1 MYNQF
6 EKQAVTNLQRYLR
19 QLAYADDTLTQP
31 PIDGIFDTVTRRAL
45 TEFQTKNNLSPTGIA
60 DRTTWELLFKLYL
73 KSIATHSPSKRPHVF
88 PNNAIGNNLKSGDTS
103 FYVTALQFMLRELS
117 KNYGETLNIEITGLY
132 DANTSAAVKH
142 FQALNALPETSATD
156 KETWDRIVDSYNRHA
171 NEYYE

>member
-19 QLAYADDTLTQP
+19 QLSYGDDTLTQP
-31 PIDGIFDTVTRRAL
+31 PIDGVFDTVTRKAL
-45 TEFQTKNNLSPTGIA
+45 TEFQVKNNLSPTGIA
-60 DRTTWELLFKLYL
+60 DRTTWELLFALYL
-73 KSIATHSPSKRPHVF
+73 KSISTHSPSKRPYIF
-88 PNNAIGNNLKSGDTS
+88 PTNAIGNILKLGDAS

-117 KNYGETLNIEITGLY
+117 KNYGELLNIDITGIY
-132 DANTSAAVKH
+132 DADTSAAVKQ
-142 FQALNALPETSATD
+142 FQTINALSETSVTD